1 VKKLLAL
8 TFSRSLILQ
17 SRSSLHKFGGVLL
30 VRASGNGD
38 GAKPFST
45 LFSLG
50 PIQGPFPVVLEDV
63 VADDFM
69 LDMVQ
74 YAVDQHRFLEQQDE
88 AVLEALDPLVG
99 VNLELH
105 PPEYVPSDS
114 EDDDADDEL
123 EYSDDEDDQDQDQ
136 DDGDDLLL
144 VDDNDYH
151 QDEEQQVVLQWA
163 AWRDQLFQLIELDEG
178 GNLIDQ
184 AVPVLD
190 GGIIEDD
197 AVEWDFGVIS
207 ALFEDDEDQD
217 QDQDQDDGDDLLL
230 VDDNNYH
237 QDEEQQVVLDYGII
251 DEDFRFAMYRLFQ
264 ERSVPFQTVDAMD
277 VGATFRSLL
286 RDAPLRR
293 SSRLEAKLR
302 VNYAGMC

>member
-1 VKKLLAL
+1 
-8 TFSRSLILQ
+8 
-17 SRSSLHKFGGVLL
+17 L

-63 VADDFM
+63 VADDFI

-88 AVLEALDPLVG
+88 AVLEVLDPLVG

-105 PPEYVPSDS
+105 PPEYLPSDS
-114 EDDDADDEL
+114 EEDDADDEL
-123 EYSDDEDDQDQDQ
+123 EYSDDEDDLQDEDPQDQDDGEDLLLVDDYHQDEEQQVLFQRLRDELFQLIELDEGGNLIDQVVPVFVGGIIDEVDQGQDQDQ

-144 VDDNDYH
+144 VDDN
-151 QDEEQQVVLQWA
+151 
-163 AWRDQLFQLIELDEG
+163 
-178 GNLIDQ
+178 
-184 AVPVLD
+184 
-190 GGIIEDD
+190 
-197 AVEWDFGVIS
+197 
-207 ALFEDDEDQD
+207 
-217 QDQDQDDGDDLLL
+217 
-230 VDDNNYH
+230 H

-277 VGATFRSLL
+277 VGATFRSLF

-302 VNYAGMC
+302 VNYAGMQVCVRKKTKTQKK